1 MVCEKINLATGRFI
15 DKLPT
20 VRFAENRSEYAV
32 EPRSALWD
40 SSVEN
45 VKRISCDKR
54 DATYDDSLVNLRVF
68 SSIGIIGVF
77 RAFCAGAGS
86 IVVITQHGAGN

>member
-1 MVCEKINLATGRFI
+1 
-15 DKLPT
+15 
-20 VRFAENRSEYAV
+20 VRSNRV
-32 EPRSALWD
+32 PRWWD

-54 DATYDDSLVNLRVF
+54 DASYNDSVVNLRVF
-68 SSIGIIGVF
+68 SSIGIIGAF

-86 IVVITQHGAGN
+86 IVVISQHGAGN